1 MRQVVALPEQVLQ
14 FPSQAPQIRLVVSS
28 QVPPGQIDTQV
39 AKLKNFVE
47 EQPVQVVE
55 EVAHFWQGESQ
66 FLQVLSL
73 VSANVPSGQASMQAD
88 PLKNLGF
95 EQLVHVLAV
104 PEQVVQG

>member
-1 MRQVVALPEQVLQ
+1 M
-14 FPSQAPQIRLVVSS
+14 
-28 QVPPGQIDTQV
+28 
-39 AKLKNFVE
+39 
-47 EQPVQVVE
+47 QVVE